1 MKVRVTFILEEEIRE
16 KFQRFCVEQNGG
28 KFDHGIYSE
37 QLTNAINMLIESKK
51 PKEELMEDLEELE
64 ETIGGTDGL

>member
-1 MKVRVTFILEEEIRE
+1 MKVRKTFILDEELID
-16 KFQRFCVEQNGG
+16 KFERFCVEQNGG

-37 QLTNAINMLIESKK
+37 QLTKAIEMLIDSKR
-51 PKEELMEDLEELE
+51 PKQELIDLDELE

>member
-1 MKVRVTFILEEEIRE
+1 MKVRKTFILEEELIE
-16 KFQRFCVEQNGG
+16 AFEIFCVEQNGG

-51 PKEELMEDLEELE
+51 PKEELINLEELE
-64 ETIGGTDGL
+64 ETIGGDLG